1 MTDKQIIDAYAARKM
16 TIRDMAKASG
26 RSYENVR
33 QVLLAAGYYNG
44 KH

>member
-16 TIRDMAKASG
+16 SIRDIAKASG

-33 QVLLAAGYYNG
+33 
-44 KH
+44 